1 MTNVKL
7 KKRSEGFTII
17 EVLIVLAI
25 AGLIMLIVFLA
36 VPALQRNSRNTQR
49 KADVSAML
57 GAWAEF
63 VNNNNGTSPTAITQV
78 SGSDF
83 AATNGTYNATT
94 NPGTPFKMG
103 YFNTLTS
110 VPVQATV
117 PTLSQTAPIAII
129 TGATCNGNTPA
140 TGASGRNVAVYY
152 LIEPGTTAQCQ
163 SS

>member
-1 MTNVKL
+1 MTNVTL

-49 KADVSAML
+49 KADVSAVL

-63 VNNNNGTSPTAITQV
+63 VNNNNGTQPSRIDQV

-83 AATNGTYNATT
+83 AACTGTTACTATS
-94 NPGTPFKMG
+94 GAPFKMG
-103 YFNTLTS
+103 YYNTLTA
-110 VPVQATV
+110 VPVGTSA
-117 PTLSQTAPIAII
+117 PTLTQAAPIAVV
-129 TGATCNGNTPA
+129 TGATCNGNTAA
-140 TGASGRNVAVYY
+140 TGASGRNIAVIY

-163 SS
+163 AS